1 MKDAAKNHNWFL
13 SFPSHLSSVVA
24 MHFGAGGAGR
34 RAGGVGLRRPGGRQ
48 AGALPDE
55 AGGGAGEDAAH
66 RGARGHRPGPQAL
79 GRAAVPHEGHLG
91 GKGPPLP
98 ETEVRIMLNFHV
110 SNLEGDLL

>member
-1 MKDAAKNHNWFL
+1 MKDATENHNGCVNYPL
-13 SFPSHLSSVVA
+13 HSSSVVA

-79 GRAAVPHEGHLG
+79 GRAPVPHEGHLG
-91 GKGPPLP
+91 GQGPPLP
-98 ETEVRIMLNFHV
+98 ETEVRIMLDDHV
-110 SNLEGDLL
+110 SNWEGDLL